1 MDWSLIIFMLVAGGG
16 LWWAGFYATKRM
28 RIGKNLEREEAAK
41 RAREA
46 AALSAAEAVDA
57 SVEGAVEETREQA

>member
-1 MDWSLIIFMLVAGGG
+1 MDWSLIIFVLVAGAG

-46 AALSAAEAVDA
+46 AAAK
-57 SVEGAVEETREQA
+57 EGL

>member
-1 MDWSLIIFMLVAGGG
+1 MDWSLIIFVLVAGAG

-28 RIGKNLEREEAAK
+28 RIGKNMEREEAAK

-46 AALSAAEAVDA
+46 AAAK
-57 SVEGAVEETREQA
+57 EGL